1 MSDLTVTAAYTT
13 TSTTGGGSTSFSS
26 SLNAET
32 ILSDLRRHLAGGGA
46 KDSSGTKSTTTPPAQ
61 SPEGDRITGRTVAIP
76 VAAIQALL
84 DVIRRSNANTMMGLQ
99 MELYD
104 ASNIMM
110 THASTTNKS
119 LLGGRSTIALASG
132 CELFLKYVTR
142 AFLELPD
149 FAECR
154 AQVLERGERFASISL
169 AARERIADLG
179 QGFIR
184 DGMVVLTHGW
194 SRVVSA
200 LLLKAARERGKHFEI
215 IVLEG
220 RPEAGGAKAAKV
232 FAEAGIPVTVVL
244 DSAMGYVM
252 ERVDMVLVGA
262 EGVVENGGVVN
273 KIGTYAL
280 GIAARELGKP
290 LYVAAESYKF
300 ARLFPLNQRDLP
312 DRAMG
317 GGMKLNFVDTSHW
330 ESTRGVIGKPPQSMD
345 MDTEMKTECLADDE
359 DDGVASHVPG
369 VVKLPEQVM
378 VENPTCD
385 YTPAKYITLL
395 FTDLGVLTPSAVS
408 DELIRLYQ

>member
-1 MSDLTVTAAYTT
+1 MQTAPSKQKAD
-13 TSTTGGGSTSFSS
+13 
-26 SLNAET
+26 T
-32 ILSDLRRHLAGGGA
+32 ILSDLRRHLSHG
-46 KDSSGTKSTTTPPAQ
+46 KPQTTSSSAVNIGDGVCVSTDLTA
-61 SPEGDRITGRTVAIP
+61 VAIP
-76 VAAIQALL
+76 VAATQALL
-84 DVIRRSNANTMMGLQ
+84 DVIRRSTANTMMGLQ
-99 MELYD
+99 MELEE
-104 ASNIMM
+104 ASHIML
-110 THASTTNKS
+110 THAETKS

-132 CELFLKYVTR
+132 CELFLKHVTR

-149 FAECR
+149 FAACK

-179 QGFIR
+179 QAFVQ
-184 DGMVVLTHGW
+184 DGTVVLTHGW
-194 SRVVSA
+194 SRVVTK
-200 LLLKAARERGKHFEI
+200 LLVKASKERQKHFEI

-220 RPEAGGAKAAKV
+220 RPDAGGAKAAKA
-232 FAEAGIPVTVVL
+232 FYEEANIPVTVVL

-262 EGVVENGGVVN
+262 EGVVENGGIVN
-273 KIGTYAL
+273 KVGTYAL
-280 GIAARELGKP
+280 GITARELGKP

-317 GGMKLNFVDTSHW
+317 GGTKLNFVDTACW
-330 ESTRGVIGKPPQSMD
+330 EATAGAVGNKAI
-345 MDTEMKTECLADDE
+345 LADVE
-359 DDGVASHVPG
+359 TTVKDGELNIPG
-369 VVKLPEQVM
+369 LVKLPPQVK

-408 DELIRLYQ
+408 DELISLYQ

>member
-1 MSDLTVTAAYTT
+1 MSPSTLSPQRVPSMSPFKYASSDAALSEASQLKADAILTDLQRYLSPGGGRSPDQINTDLTA
-13 TSTTGGGSTSFSS
+13 
-26 SLNAET
+26 
-32 ILSDLRRHLAGGGA
+32 
-46 KDSSGTKSTTTPPAQ
+46 
-61 SPEGDRITGRTVAIP
+61 VAIP

-84 DVIRRSNANTMMGLQ
+84 DVIRRSTANTMMGLQ
-99 MELYD
+99 MELEE
-104 ASNIMM
+104 ASHIML
-110 THASTTNKS
+110 THIQTQSM
-119 LLGGRSTIALASG
+119 LGGRSTIALASG
-132 CELFLKYVTR
+132 CELFLKHVTR

-149 FAECR
+149 FAACK

-179 QGFIR
+179 QAFVQ
-184 DGMVVLTHGW
+184 DGTVVLTHGW
-194 SRVVSA
+194 SRVVTK
-200 LLLKAARERGKHFEI
+200 LLVKASKERQKHFEI

-220 RPEAGGAKAAKV
+220 RPDAGGAKAAKA
-232 FAEAGIPVTVVL
+232 FYEEANIPVTVVL

-262 EGVVENGGVVN
+262 EGVVENGGIVN
-273 KIGTYAL
+273 KVGTYAL
-280 GIAARELGKP
+280 GITARELGKP

-317 GGMKLNFVDTSHW
+317 GGSKLNFVDTACW
-330 ESTRGVIGKPPQSMD
+330 EATGGAFGRKDITSYEKSNNYI
-345 MDTEMKTECLADDE
+345 
-359 DDGVASHVPG
+359 PG
-369 VVKLPEQVM
+369 LIELPLQVK

-408 DELIRLYQ
+408 DELISLYQ